1 MKRRLVTEKDG
12 WLLERKSFDW
22 QPSKKWGPQS
32 YHHNELNNCTSKDWI
47 ICSFQGLPRG
57 GGTTQEQWVLILN
70 LCWQSRENR
79 VEEKVGGAKKGLL
92 HTWLFPIQI
101 RGIPKIIWRGIKGEF
116 LLSNVDIWTYN
127 YVYFMATEKQ
137 QETQVT
143 PCFQNECLSALDWWH
158 YQSSLELPSSDTE
171 WQVHQYSVE
180 GVAELGCSLIEVQ
193 STYFPLPVCLLGHHP
208 IWNPCHSTKYWKHFT
223 NFQLCIMLKIK
234 WEHQGR
240 GKNMGPETGMT
251 NCVFKTLNPSWG
263 CCSAFPAIDEN
274 KSTITYTLHIENLPK
289 KMWDLRVDPD
299 GVTYSWTRY

>member
-22 QPSKKWGPQS
+22 QPPKKWGPQS
-32 YHHNELNNCTSKDWI
+32 YSHNELNNCTSKDWT

-137 QETQVT
+137 QEAQVT
-143 PCFQNECLSALDWWH
+143 PCFQNELSICPGLVTLSVFSGTAKQWH
-158 YQSSLELPSSDTE
+158 
-171 WQVHQYSVE
+171 W
-180 GVAELGCSLIEVQ
+180 VAGS
-193 STYFPLPVCLLGHHP
+193 PVL
-208 IWNPCHSTKYWKHFT
+208 
-223 NFQLCIMLKIK
+223 
-234 WEHQGR
+234 R
-240 GKNMGPETGMT
+240 
-251 NCVFKTLNPSWG
+251 WG
-263 CCSAFPAIDEN
+263 CGWARMLLNWGAVHVLSTSGVFTGTSPHLKPTPFYKILEAFYKFPVMYHAKN
-274 KSTITYTLHIENLPK
+274 
-289 KMWDLRVDPD
+289 
-299 GVTYSWTRY
+299 